1 MNGQVA
7 EYAWSRLLKSASI
20 STVQFDSLTLIN
32 IAKQSELGKRRIK
45 FALSYILKEYG
56 HSVRQL
62 DGTFKTKVS
71 WSNVPASVILDY
83 IYGIDSVFSYRGW
96 VLAVDVTVN
105 EDSIRD
111 KQGKLEGLRPMWSAI
126 GIDKV
131 AIAHLV
137 MPDDRPALAE
147 VGTATAVVKAVMKG
161 EQIVK
166 VAL

>member
-7 EYAWSRLLKSASI
+7 EYAWSRLLKSASL

-45 FALSYILKEYG
+45 LALPYILKEYG
-56 HSVRQL
+56 YSVRQL
-62 DGTFKTKVS
+62 DGTYKTKLS
-71 WSNVPASVILDY
+71 WSNVPAAIILDY
-83 IYGIDSVFSYRGW
+83 IYGIDSVFSYKGW

-105 EDSIRD
+105 PDSIRD
-111 KQGKLEGLRPMWSAI
+111 KQGKLEGLAKMWSAI

-137 MPDDRPALAE
+137 MPEDRPCIADK
-147 VGTATAVVKAVMKG
+147 VTAVETCRRILKD
-161 EQIVK
+161 EQVLKI
-166 VAL
+166 AL